1 MRRDYDI
8 FEKFDDGST
17 LWRCWIRGQ
26 HEAKRKMQELAEHS
40 ENEFVLIDIQTETF
54 LPITVKAVRTNSQP
68 LAKSANR

>member
-17 LWRCWIRGQ
+17 LWRCCIRGQ

-40 ENEFVLIDIQTETF
+40 ENEFVLIDIQAETF
-54 LPITVKAVRTNSQP
+54 LPVTVKAVRTNSQP
-68 LAKSANR
+68 LAKSVNG

>member
-8 FEKFDDGST
+8 FEKFHDGST

-40 ENEFVLIDIQTETF
+40 ENEFVLIDIQAETF

-68 LAKSANR
+68 LAKSANG

>member
-17 LWRCWIRGQ
+17 LWRYWIRGQ

-40 ENEFVLIDIQTETF
+40 ENEFVLVDIQAETF
-54 LPITVKAVRTNSQP
+54 LPVTVKAVRTNSQP
-68 LAKSANR
+68 LAKSANG